1 MPIRPAT
8 KLFYSVAGR
17 TVLIN
22 TYDDWSTT
30 AVSRLLAGW
39 FLTALPSQTQVS
51 HAISVSVRC
60 GVAPP
65 QVPVDLPHFE
75 ITNGGTC
82 YTNNETYWVTF
93 DRSLIVFGGG
103 RDSEVNLW
111 VDQPYDIASYKV
123 AQLLSHALSPALR
136 RCNIFEIHSAGVTV
150 PGGKDAIMITGPS
163 GCGKSTLTAQLASR
177 GWGYLSDDILLLH
190 ETGQE
195 IEARAFRR
203 FFALTADTMMAVN
216 LPQSMP
222 EKTGGLK
229 ERVTP
234 QEHFDKDPIQCA
246 VPRAIIFPSLTGE
259 LRSRTNSLTA
269 AESMRRLLRLC
280 PWASYDK
287 PTSAV
292 HLRVLGTLANTTT
305 AFELFAGRDIL
316 DDSKIAA
323 EVVYGVAEKHAVTR

>member
-51 HAISVSVRC
+51 PAMSVSVRC

-65 QVPVDLPHFE
+65 PVPVDYPHFE
-75 ITNGGTC
+75 ITNGGMC

-93 DRSLIVFGGG
+93 ERSLIVFGGS
-103 RDSEVNLW
+103 RDSEVKLW

-136 RCNIFEIHSAGVTV
+136 RCNIFEIHSAGVTL
-150 PGGKDAIMITGPS
+150 PGGNDAIMIAGPS

-195 IEARAFRR
+195 IEARSFRR
-203 FFALTADTMMAVN
+203 FFALTSDTMMAVK
-216 LPQSMP
+216 LTQSVS
-222 EKTGGLK
+222 ETSGGLK
-229 ERVTP
+229 ERIKP
-234 QEHFDKDPIQCA
+234 QEHFEKSPIECA
-246 VPRAIIFPSLTGE
+246 TPGTIIFPSITGA
-259 LRSRTNSLTA
+259 LRSRANSLTA

-287 PTSAV
+287 PTSAE
-292 HLRVLGTLANTTT
+292 HLRVLGKLANSTTS
-305 AFELFAGRDIL
+305 FELFAGRDIL
-316 DDSKIAA
+316 GDSKIAA
-323 EVVYGVAEKHAVTR
+323 EVVSGVVGEHAVTR